1 MPTFQ
6 TFKDLN
12 ITFKPHPVTGDLTTV
27 KDEAA
32 IKQAIINLLLTNRG
46 ERLFAPRIGSSLSDL
61 LFEILDFGTASLVN
75 TEITNTLSTYEP
87 RIRVLSLSTNPNF
100 DDNGFDVELVF
111 EVVGIPVHVVAG
123 VSFVDES
130 TVC

>member
-46 ERLFAPRIGSSLSDL
+46 ERLFAPQIGSSLSDL
-61 LFEILDFGTASLVN
+61 LFEMLDFGTASLVN
-75 TEITNTLSTYEP
+75 TEIQNTLRTYEP

-111 EVVGIPVHVVAG
+111 EVVGREDLPRSIN
-123 VSFVDES
+123 FFLER
-130 TVC
+130 TR